1 MFIYWF
7 VFPEFNVLYDDDA
20 PAAVA
25 TDYDDSIFF
34 LLKLVI
40 VITLNVKNW
49 TFCAVWVICKCY
61 PWETNILSG
70 SLVSFLQPFCWEKGQ
85 IFHII

>member
-7 VFPEFNVLYDDDA
+7 VFPECNVLYDDDV

-25 TDYDDSIFF
+25 TDDDDSIFF

-40 VITLNVKNW
+40 VITLNVKNG
-49 TFCAVWVICKCY
+49 TFCAVSY
-61 PWETNILSG
+61 L
-70 SLVSFLQPFCWEKGQ
+70 
-85 IFHII
+85 

>member
-25 TDYDDSIFF
+25 TDDDGSIFF
-34 LLKLVI
+34 IKTCGCHYI
-40 VITLNVKNW
+40 ECKELN
-49 TFCAVWVICKCY
+49 F
-61 PWETNILSG
+61 LR
-70 SLVSFLQPFCWEKGQ
+70 VSYL
-85 IFHII
+85 